1 MRLLTLSLILAA
13 AALMTIP
20 DPVSAQ
26 SPTTY
31 PWCSRGGR
39 SSANNCYFTSKE
51 QCQRTISGI
60 GAIRPRPG
68 QGGERAPRPSQSG
81 RRERSRIRDALLGAG
96 LRNTFGCVGC
106 ERRRPSGP

>member
-1 MRLLTLSLILAA
+1 MRMLTLSLILAA

-60 GAIRPRPG
+60 GAFCLENPY
-68 QGGERAPRPSQSG
+68 
-81 RRERSRIRDALLGAG
+81 RRHSPPAR
-96 LRNTFGCVGC
+96 T
-106 ERRRPSGP
+106 RR